1 MMSQG
6 MHIIVDCSG
15 SMAEDAKCRIARHL
29 CNYLLQEAGLHG
41 QPAPR
46 LFSWRGSEVLPVE
59 SGQDGVELP
68 EPSGRNS
75 VSALAEF
82 LAGAQPPAWMLVS
95 DMCFHASLLEKAPPF
110 VSVGVG
116 AEAELHAPLISSEV
130 SAYQAED
137 IRAAWETLQALADGG
152 RPPFPE
158 TYDELNALMRGPA
171 NQENDSWT

>member
-1 MMSQG
+1 MSQG

-15 SMAEDAKCRIARHL
+15 SMAEDAKCRIAQHL
-29 CNYLLQEAGLHG
+29 CNYLLQEANLQG
-41 QPAPR
+41 QPAP
-46 LFSWRGSEVLPVE
+46 LFFSWRGTDVLFVK

-75 VSALAEF
+75 VSALADF
-82 LAGAQPPAWMLVS
+82 LAGAQPPAWMLIS
-95 DMCFHASLLEKAPPF
+95 DMSFHTSLLKESPPF

-116 AEAELHAPLISSEV
+116 AEAELHVPLISSEV

-137 IRAAWETLQALADGG
+137 IRAAWETLLALADGG
-152 RPPFPE
+152 SPPFPE
-158 TYDELNALMRGPA
+158 TYDELNALMSGSA